1 METED
6 VLKLREAREELV
18 KELDFELVAP
28 SLLQHKV
35 ISAAEYGALSRLP
48 GDEQV
53 GGMLDLLP
61 SKEGSVLRLL
71 QVALR
76 EDYDWLANSL
86 AHVQV
91 SEATREKLEREQNSS
106 RGSSGF
112 HSNGSVHHG
121 NSDTSAS
128 SASSCPSSQ
137 SGGEP
142 TRFPAFYSASTIQ
155 AHSPVPPLH
164 QSPSVASTIPANSLF
179 PSHHPSPSVASPIS
193 LSSSPSCASPI
204 HSSEF
209 SLSSSHSSQS
219 QPGKRLLEVE
229 EELDESVIQFVAASP
244 RVMKSWTKLAYQL
257 DLSDKVEIIRHRV
270 RSSGG
275 DLDEY
280 VGEVLREWRE
290 EMGPEATVPALC
302 SNLKKLRLNDTAMK
316 LEDGSYK
323 NKRRR

>member
-35 ISAAEYGALSRLP
+35 ITATEYGALSRLP
-48 GDEQV
+48 GEEQV

-91 SEATREKLEREQNSS
+91 SDATREKLERERNSMS

-112 HSNGSVHHG
+112 HSNSSESNGSVHHG

-128 SASSCPSSQ
+128 SVSSH
-137 SGGEP
+137 SGGHP
-142 TRFPAFYSASTIQ
+142 GFSTASTIP
-155 AHSPVPPLH
+155 AHSPLPSLH
-164 QSPSVASTIPANSLF
+164 QSPSRASTIPTGSLF
-179 PSHHPSPSVASPIS
+179 PSLHHPAPSVACPIS

-257 DLSDKVEIIRHRV
+257 DLADKVEIIRHRV

-290 EMGPEATVPALC
+290 EIGPEATVPALC
-302 SNLKKLRLNDTAMK
+302 SNLKKLRFNDTAMR

>member
-1 METED
+1 M
-6 VLKLREAREELV
+6 VLF
-18 KELDFELVAP
+18 DFNLFTP
-28 SLLQHKV
+28 K
-35 ISAAEYGALSRLP
+35 
-48 GDEQV
+48 V

-61 SKEGSVLRLL
+61 SKEGSVLRLLQVLCKRFVLFYPALL

-91 SEATREKLEREQNSS
+91 SDATRDKFEQEQNES
-106 RGSSGF
+106 RGSSGY
-112 HSNGSVHHG
+112 HSNGSEHHG
-121 NSDTSAS
+121 NSDRSAS
-128 SASSCPSSQ
+128 SVTSCPSSRN
-137 SGGEP
+137 GVEP
-142 TRFPAFYSASTIQ
+142 GRHPGYSS
-155 AHSPVPPLH
+155 
-164 QSPSVASTIPANSLF
+164 ASTIPAHSPLPSMQN
-179 PSHHPSPSVASPIS
+179 PSHSVASPIS

-219 QPGKRLLEVE
+219 QQPAKRLLEVE
-229 EELDESVIQFVAASP
+229 EELDESVIQYVAASP
-244 RVMKSWTKLAYQL
+244 RVMKSWTKLAHQL

-290 EMGPEATVPALC
+290 EVGPEATVPVLC
-302 SNLKKLRLNDTAMK
+302 ANLKKLRLNDTAMR

-323 NKRRR
+323 IKKRR